1 MDGMKKK
8 SNSLMHRTMSQ
19 FFLCT
24 VAFFLLMA
32 PVFYL
37 VTKHFYAEDLIDV
50 IEAIES
56 GRGVPPLDLERD
68 IMAGVM
74 LQFVLTFGIISAA
87 MFVTVRY
94 ITRKIWM
101 PFDDTLRKAEKFNL
115 AQSDVP
121 EFADTEIA
129 EFRRLNDS
137 LSRLMRKSR
146 ETYRIQKEFTENAS
160 HELQTPLAVTRTKLD
175 LLMQENLE
183 AGPLELV
190 AELYS
195 LNTRMGHLNR
205 NLLLLAKIENS
216 QYDELEEI
224 APAEFIAALLPSYN
238 MLKCGCRVEVNSDEA
253 SRWTLKAN
261 PILLESML
269 NNLVVNAIRHTPR
282 GEIIVDVS
290 QPGIIAVINP
300 AENGALDSESLF
312 KRFSSGNAGSGGNG
326 LGLAIVKAICDFH
339 GWQVEYSYLNST
351 HMFTVSAAEKS

>member
-1 MDGMKKK
+1 MDGMKRKT
-8 SNSLMHRTMSQ
+8 NSLMHRTMSQ

-74 LQFVLTFGIISAA
+74 LQFVLTFGILSAA

-94 ITRKIWM
+94 ITRKIWQ

-115 AQSDVP
+115 AQCEIP
-121 EFADTEIA
+121 EFAGTDIS

-137 LSRLMRKSR
+137 LSRLMRKSG

-160 HELQTPLAVTRTKLD
+160 HELQTPLAVTRAKLD
-175 LLMQENLE
+175 LLMQENLSP
-183 AGPLELV
+183 GPLQLV

-195 LNTRMGHLNR
+195 LNTRMGRLNR
-205 NLLLLAKIENS
+205 NLLLLAKIENA
-216 QYDELEEI
+216 QYNELEEI
-224 APAEFIAALLPSYN
+224 SMTEYITVLLPSYN
-238 MLKCGCRVEVNSDEA
+238 MLKCGCRVEFKSGDE
-253 SRWTLKAN
+253 SPWKVKVN

-269 NNLVVNAIRHTPR
+269 NNLVVNAIRHTSE
-282 GEIIVDVS
+282 GVITVDAT
-290 QPGIIAVINP
+290 QPGVVIVSNP
-300 AENGALDSESLF
+300 AENGPLDSESLF
-312 KRFSSGNAGSGGNG
+312 KRFHTGNSVSSGNG
-326 LGLAIVKAICDFH
+326 LGLAIVKAICDLH
-339 GWQVEYSYLNST
+339 GWHIEYSYLSLSNT
-351 HMFTVSAAEKS
+351 HMFTVKMK